1 MLSSVLS
8 QGWPLP
14 NRDRRVDAMLPG
26 LIMTMVMMVMM
37 IRMMMTVV
45 VEVIML
51 MVVMVNVE
59 RKG

>member
-1 MLSSVLS
+1 MLS

-37 IRMMMTVV
+37 IRIMMTVV
-45 VEVIML
+45 VVVIGL
-51 MVVMVNVE
+51 MVVVVNVE
-59 RKG
+59 RH

>member
-1 MLSSVLS
+1 MLS

-26 LIMTMVMMVMM
+26 LIMTRVMMVMM

-45 VEVIML
+45 VVVIMS
-51 MVVMVNVE
+51 MVVMVDVD
-59 RKG
+59 KH

>member
-26 LIMTMVMMVMM
+26 LIMTRVMMVMV

-51 MVVMVNVE
+51 MVLMVDVD
-59 RKG
+59 KH

>member
-1 MLSSVLS
+1 MLS

-26 LIMTMVMMVMM
+26 LIMTKVMMVMM

-45 VEVIML
+45 LVVIML

-59 RKG
+59 RH

>member
-1 MLSSVLS
+1 MLS

-26 LIMTMVMMVMM
+26 LIMTKVMMVMV

-45 VEVIML
+45 VVVIML
-51 MVVMVNVE
+51 MVAMVNVE
-59 RKG
+59 RH